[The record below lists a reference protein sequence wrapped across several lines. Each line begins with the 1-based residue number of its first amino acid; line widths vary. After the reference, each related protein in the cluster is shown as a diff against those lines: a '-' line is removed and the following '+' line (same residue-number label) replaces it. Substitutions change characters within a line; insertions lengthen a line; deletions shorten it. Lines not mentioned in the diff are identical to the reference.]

1 MRAHSL
7 ASVRLLAI
15 AVLLLGMAAAPTHVR
30 AQADVTPPDTVITE
44 TPPNPQTYSAQFV
57 FTGSD
62 NVTPPEQLTF
72 ECSLDGEPFAACASP
87 YEVMDLLPGDHL
99 FQLRAV
105 DAALNAD
112 PTPAAFTW
120 EVRPLCGFDTATIY
134 VDWMGFIRGGPNNGS
149 PYLGLLA
156 GTGGADIIVGSP
168 FNDTIEAA
176 GGADI
181 VCALAG
187 DDVVNAGAGADTVY
201 GMDGA
206 DTVNGAGGNDN
217 LNGGTGFDTL
227 NGDAGADTLNG
238 FLGNDS
244 LNGGGDND
252 TLIGGPRVLP
262 EGASDDDSLHGQ
274 GGSDRLTGGI
284 GADFFSGGP
293 GADTNTDLNPAQFD
307 TTDGS

>member
-1 MRAHSL
+1 MRAHGL

-15 AVLLLGMAAAPTHVR
+15 TVLLLGVAAAPSQVR
-30 AQADVTPPDTVITE
+30 AQADVTAPDTVITE
-44 TPPNPQTYSAQFV
+44 TPPNPQTYSAQFG

-62 NVTPPEQLTF
+62 DVTPSDQLIF
-72 ECSLDGEPFAACASP
+72 ECSLDGEPFAACVSP
-87 YEVMDLLPGDHL
+87 YEVMDLLPGYHL
-99 FQLRAV
+99 FQVRAV

-112 PTPAAFTW
+112 PTPATFTW
-120 EVRPLCGFDTATIY
+120 EVRPLCGFDVATIY
-134 VDWMGFIRGGPNNGS
+134 VDWMGFIRGGPGDGTA
-149 PYLGLLA
+149 YLGTLT
-156 GTGGADIIVGSP
+156 GTGGADVIVGSP
-168 FNDTIEAA
+168 FGDTINAQ

-187 DDVVNAGAGADTVY
+187 DDTVNAGAGGDTVY
-201 GMDGA
+201 AMDGA

-227 NGDAGADTLNG
+227 NGEAGADTLNG

-262 EGASDDDSLHGQ
+262 DGASDDDSLYGQ

-293 GADTNTDLNPAQFD
+293 GADANTDFDPGQLD
-307 TTDGS
+307 TTDGT